1 MHLSTLV
8 SCGGQCG
15 VQCPGSCSRQLLQ
28 TGSCMHLHPSQPAD
42 VGEPRHVCGGGCGC
56 PAGARCAVC
65 RHHQH
70 GRLRHQPSH
79 TLWCAPE
86 RWLRDWCGIDQGIHQ
101 PGMRCARVLGCLSQ
115 SASTQSHAGAM
126 ARAVRMPPCHPA
138 ALRVAPRVVLSLHF
152 TQPKCTH
159 THNSPANAHPQH
171 TCQHTHTHMFRL
183 SASP

>member
-1 MHLSTLV
+1 MHLSTLL

-28 TGSCMHLHPSQPAD
+28 PGSCMHLHPSQPAD
-42 VGEPRHVCGGGCGC
+42 VGEPRRVCDGDCVC

-79 TLWCAPE
+79 TLWCASE

-101 PGMRCARVLGCLSQ
+101 PGMRCTSALRRLAQ
-115 SASTQSHAGAM
+115 SASNQSHADAM
-126 ARAVRMPPCHPA
+126 APALRMRPFHAA
-138 ALRVAPRVVLSLHF
+138 ALCVAPRVLSLHF
-152 TQPKCTH
+152 TQPKAH
-159 THNSPANAHPQH
+159 THNPPANAHPQC
-171 TCQHTHTHMFRL
+171 TCQHTNTHMSRS